1 MNALNPAEK
10 AVGRANFQTAIGSDL
25 TRRQFLV
32 NSMAGAA
39 VGGAGLGAFYF
50 GYSKLKN
57 PIKIGIIGTGDE
69 GGVLIGALNPDYV
82 EVVSICDIRP
92 YNVHRAFHGDQSS
105 PTIYAIRSG
114 LMQKYG
120 YKSEDEAKKKIK
132 VVSDYKEMLNDKS
145 IQGVIIALPLHLHDS
160 VAIEALNAGKHV
172 LTEKLMAQTVGR
184 CKNMGRVS
192 NQKKLHLATG
202 HQRHYSILYDNAVDV
217 VKRGLIGEIHHIR
230 AQWHRRNLPGRDS
243 WQPPMPD
250 AKMQAEVDKLK
261 AELATAK
268 GSRAEKVRDRLV
280 MLEEQVKDSTVKAAD
295 YGYVEKTI
303 PAMGKDGKPYVVS
316 PLEELIRWRLWNRT
330 GGGLMAEL
338 GSHQLDAAGIFCSAN
353 RNDGKKVKPLSVS
366 AVGVRSLFSNDREVD
381 DHVHCHYEFPGIG
394 FDAADEAGKQKKVI
408 VSYSSINGNPFGGYG
423 EVVMGTKGT
432 IILEQEAEYFLIPTD
447 GPTTYVDVVKAGDS
461 ASGAVVLDTT
471 SSAPPSAAIAERALA
486 AEPPSK
492 GYKEEIEHWA
502 YCIEANDFA
511 NVRPKC
517 HPEVAMADAIIA
529 LTTNKAIREGKKI
542 EFDPKWFDINDDA
555 TPEGEAPTVK
565 V

>member
-10 AVGRANFQTAIGSDL
+10 AVGRTNFHTAIGSDL
-25 TRRQFLV
+25 TRREFLMR
-32 NSMAGAA
+32 SIASGA
-39 VGGAGLGAFYF
+39 VGAAGLGAFYF
-50 GYSKLKN
+50 GYEKLKS
-57 PIKIGIIGTGDE
+57 PIRIGIIGTGDE

-82 EVVSICDIRP
+82 EVKSICDIRP
-92 YNVHRAFHGDQSS
+92 YNIHRAIHGDQSS
-105 PTIYAIRSG
+105 PSIYAIRSG
-114 LMQKYG
+114 LMTKYG
-120 YKSEDEAKKKIK
+120 FKTEDEAKKKIK
-132 VVSDYKEMLNDKS
+132 VLTDYKEMLSDPD
-145 IQGVIIALPLHLHDS
+145 IQGVIIALPLHLHHS
-160 VAIEALNAGKHV
+160 VSIEAMNAGKHV
-172 LTEKLMAQTVGR
+172 LTEKLMAQTVGK
-184 CKNMGRVS
+184 CKSMGRVA

-243 WQPPMPD
+243 WQPALPD
-250 AKMQAEVDKLK
+250 GKMEAEVKKLQD
-261 AELATAK
+261 ELKTAK
-268 GSRAEKVRDRLV
+268 GVRAEKVQDRLSQ
-280 MLEEQVKDSTVKAAD
+280 LELMMMDKDVQAGSF
-295 YGYVEKTI
+295 GYVEKKI
-303 PAMGKDGKPYVVS
+303 PALGKDGKEYVVS

-366 AVGVRSLFSNDREVD
+366 AVGVRSLFTNDREVD

-394 FDAADEAGKQKKVI
+394 YDDNDDAKKQKKVI

-432 IILEQEAEYFLIPTD
+432 IILEQEAEYYLIPTD
-447 GPTTYVDVVKAGDS
+447 GPTTYVDVVKAGDTGGP
-461 ASGAVVLDTT
+461 AVLDTT
-471 SSAPPSAAIAERALA
+471 SSAPPSAAVGERALA
-486 AEPPSK
+486 AAPPSK

-502 YCIEANDFA
+502 YCIEKNDFE

-529 LTTNKAIREGKKI
+529 LTTNKAIRLNQQI
-542 EFDPKWFDINDDA
+542 TFDPKWFDINA
-555 TPEGEAPTVK
+555 EETPDEPPEVK

>member
-10 AVGRANFQTAIGSDL
+10 AVGRANFNAAIGSEL
-25 TRRQFLV
+25 TRRQFLQ
-32 NSMAGAA
+32 NSIASAA

-50 GYSKLKN
+50 GYSKVSS
-57 PIKIGIIGTGDE
+57 PIPIGIIGTGDE

-82 EVVSICDIRP
+82 DVVSICDIRP
-92 YNVHRAFHGDQSS
+92 YSVYRAFHGDQTK
-105 PTIYAIRSG
+105 PEIYKIRSG
-114 LMQKYG
+114 LMKKYD
-120 YKSEDEAKKKIK
+120 YKTEDAARAKVK
-132 VVSDYKEMLNDKS
+132 VVSDYKEMLKDPRIK
-145 IQGVIIALPLHLHDS
+145 GVIIALPLHLHHS
-160 VAIEALNAGKHV
+160 VAIEAMEAGKHV
-172 LTEKLMAQTVGR
+172 LTEKLMAQTVGK
-184 CKNMGRVS
+184 CKSMGRVA

-250 AKMQAEVDKLK
+250 EKMLARLNKLK
-261 AELATAK
+261 ADRDAAK
-268 GSRAEKVRDRLV
+268 GSQAELLAKQVTI
-280 MLEEQVKDSTVKAAD
+280 LEAQYQDQELNAAQ
-295 YGYVEKTI
+295 YGYVSKTI
-303 PAMGKDGKPYVVS
+303 PPSFGSAKEYTHS

-353 RNDGKKVKPLSVS
+353 RNDGKKVHPLSVS
-366 AVGVRSLFSNDREVD
+366 AVGVRSLFGNDREVD
-381 DHVHCHYEFPGIG
+381 DHVHCHYEFPGKG
-394 FDAADEAGKQKKVI
+394 YDSKDDATKQRKVV

-432 IILEQEAEYFLIPTD
+432 IVLEQEAEYGLIPTD
-447 GPTTYVDVVKAGDS
+447 GPMTYVDVVKAADNSS
-461 ASGAVVLDTT
+461 AAVLDTT
-471 SSAPPSAAIAERALA
+471 SSAPPSAAIAEGALA

-502 YCIEANDFA
+502 YCIEKNDFE
-511 NVRPKC
+511 NVKPKC

-529 LTTNKAIREGKKI
+529 LTTNIAIRKGIKI
-542 EFDPKWFDINDDA
+542 DFKPEWFDINHDD
-555 TPEGEAPTVK
+555 TPEDEAPEVK
-565 V
+565 KA